1 MEFYQ
6 SSQFVKNHPLLQ
18 KITEVLET
26 LDFDKLEKGMH
37 QFNDQL
43 YYNVIQYQST
53 KEENRV
59 WESHRKE
66 YDVHYIISGEERIYH
81 NFLDQMTL
89 ADYDDKNDWQQ
100 MSGQKGSEIVLRQG
114 NLLLLDANDAHMTGL
129 MVNEEMTV
137 KKIVFKLTMSLK
149 KG

>member
-43 YYNVIQYQST
+43 
-53 KEENRV
+53 

>member
-129 MVNEEMTV
+129 MVNEETTV

>member
-1 MEFYQ
+1 
-6 SSQFVKNHPLLQ
+6 
-18 KITEVLET
+18 
-26 LDFDKLEKGMH
+26 
-37 QFNDQL
+37 
-43 YYNVIQYQST
+43 
-53 KEENRV
+53 
-59 WESHRKE
+59 
-66 YDVHYIISGEERIYH
+66 
-81 NFLDQMTL
+81 MTL